1 MDAVT
6 GHVSKAISS
15 CNFLLVLGT
24 LQNVWSL
31 SQGAKAIISSLLKS
45 DRRSLRTQLPLPCCV
60 TLASHAH
67 ARGGG
72 EPQVLPRGVATEIGS
87 ENRAGSTLEPQGSS
101 SFLALQLS
109 RTPVRAAARQQD
121 RRTPGLVRERG
132 GAAPRWPRRGLP
144 AAPTLS
150 LPWPFTLQPA
160 RLSPGPG
167 RCTGS
172 LRAARCLFLRAPA
185 RGMPLSGALG
195 TLQETPTSAP
205 HAFPDL
211 F

>member
-101 SFLALQLS
+101 SFSALQLS

-132 GAAPRWPRRGLP
+132 GAGLRRAGGVSRRLQRCP
-144 AAPTLS
+144 FPGPS
-150 LPWPFTLQPA
+150 LCNQPGCPPA
-160 RLSPGPG
+160 RAGAQVPCE
-167 RCTGS
+167 R
-172 LRAARCLFLRAPA
+172 RAASSSARPRGACL
-185 RGMPLSGALG
+185 
-195 TLQETPTSAP
+195 
-205 HAFPDL
+205 
-211 F
+211 